1 MAMSD
6 GTAKDEKPAADGAV
20 PTNRLP
26 GNPLPGDAGP
36 IAVVLPEVQL
46 APLILASPHSGQQ
59 YSDEFLAA
67 AKLDL
72 ATLRQSEDCYVDELI
87 AGGPGLGVPVLRALF
102 PRVFVDANREAFELD
117 PAMFEDALP
126 AHANAASPRVAAGL
140 GMIPRYAANDRE
152 IYRRKLSYAEAEAR
166 IAGFYRPYHRAL
178 RDLIRAT
185 REKFG
190 LCLLLDCHSMPSVGG
205 AADKDRGRVRVD
217 YVLGDCFGASCAD
230 AVTAMAE
237 RHFRDGGAHVR
248 RNNPYSGG
256 YITQHYGKPAEGV
269 HVLQIEI
276 NRSLYMD
283 ERSLHRSEG
292 FDGVKRSI
300 NSLIELLK
308 ANALDIMR
316 RR

>member
-1 MAMSD
+1 M
-6 GTAKDEKPAADGAV
+6 AKDEKRGGPAPAAI
-20 PTNRLP
+20 PP
-26 GNPLPGDAGP
+26 GGAGP
-36 IAVVLPEVQL
+36 VAVVQPAEQL
-46 APLILASPHSGQQ
+46 APLVLASPHSGAE
-59 YSDEFLAA
+59 YSEEFLAA

-87 AGGPGLGVPVLRALF
+87 AGGPALGVPVLRALF

-126 AHANAASPRVAAGL
+126 ASANIASPRVAAGL

-166 IAGFYRPYHRAL
+166 IAGFYQPYHRAL
-178 RDLIRAT
+178 KELIRAT

-205 AADKDRGRVRVD
+205 AADRDRGRPRVD
-217 YVLGDCFGASCAD
+217 YVLGDCFGAACAD
-230 AVTAMAE
+230 AVTALAE
-237 RHFRDGGAHVR
+237 RYFRDAGANVR

-256 YITQHYGKPAEGV
+256 YITQHYGRPAEGV

-283 ERSLHRSEG
+283 ERSLRRSDG
-292 FDGVKRSI
+292 FESVKRGI
-300 NSLIELLK
+300 DGLVALL
-308 ANALDIMR
+308 AAQALEVMR

>member
-1 MAMSD
+1 M
-6 GTAKDEKPAADGAV
+6 AKDEKRGGPAPAAI
-20 PTNRLP
+20 PP
-26 GNPLPGDAGP
+26 GGAGP
-36 IAVVLPEVQL
+36 VAVVQPAVQL
-46 APLILASPHSGQQ
+46 APLVLASPHSGAE

-87 AGGPGLGVPVLRALF
+87 AGGPALGVPVLRALF

-126 AHANAASPRVAAGL
+126 ASANVASPRVAAGL

-166 IAGFYRPYHRAL
+166 IAGFYQPYHRAL
-178 RDLIRAT
+178 KELIRAT

-205 AADKDRGRVRVD
+205 AADRDRGRPRVD

-230 AVTAMAE
+230 AVTALAE
-237 RHFRDGGAHVR
+237 RHFRDGGANVR

-256 YITQHYGKPAEGV
+256 YITQHYGRPAEGV

-283 ERSLHRSEG
+283 ERSLRRSDG
-292 FDGVKRSI
+292 FDAVKRGI
-300 NSLIELLK
+300 DGLIGLLT
-308 ANALDIMR
+308 AQALEVMR